1 LFGKCNTQT
10 ISVPAVPFATSYVW
24 TLQNGA
30 TGTSTT
36 NSIVVDFS
44 LVATPT
50 ATTKNIVRVEAKND
64 CGVLSVAKLITL
76 TFDGIQGCA
85 KQAPTAIISGEV
97 SQIYPNPATDTFSL
111 DLSTTLG
118 SEVSLTIYAINGA
131 IVKTSKVQLV
141 EGFNTVSEDVSNLVE
156 GIYFVKLY
164 NATNNETIV
173 RKLVKR

>member
-1 LFGKCNTQT
+1 MLFRSTWDA
-10 ISVPAVPFATSYVW
+10 IATCPESG
-24 TLQNGA
+24 N
-30 TGTSTT
+30 
-36 NSIVVDFS
+36 NRE
-44 LVATPT
+44 VAT
-50 ATTKNIVRVEAKND
+50 A
-64 CGVLSVAKLITL
+64 VA
-76 TFDGIQGCA
+76 
-85 KQAPTAIISGEV
+85 SNV

-131 IVKTSKVQLV
+131 VVKTSKVQLV

>member
-1 LFGKCNTQT
+1 MVK
-10 ISVPAVPFATSYVW
+10 S
-24 TLQNGA
+24 
-30 TGTSTT
+30 
-36 NSIVVDFS
+36 
-44 LVATPT
+44 
-50 ATTKNIVRVEAKND
+50 
-64 CGVLSVAKLITL
+64 ITL
-76 TFDGIQGCA
+76 NFDGIQVCDF
-85 KQAPTAIISGEV
+85 KQAPTAIVAGEV
-97 SQIYPNPATDTFSL
+97 SQIYPNPVADTFSI

-141 EGFNTVSEDVSNLVE
+141 EGFNTVSEDVSNLGE